1 MESINQQNLLQMYGI
16 KSFEIKK
23 IAAKGI
29 KETPDLVVIEEP
41 LEIRLG
47 YGKENNRQ
55 QKSIS
60 VTMRTPTGHDFEL
73 ALGFLFTENII
84 QTFDDILSIHY
95 CIDVSNKHPQPATA
109 ATLKGGGILENI
121 VRVELKPHIL
131 INFQSVERNF
141 YSTSSCGI
149 CGKASIEAIQQKC
162 PILPKNDFKVSTT
175 FIQTLPKILE
185 EKQIFFQY
193 TGGLHAAMICQ
204 PTPPPLKG
212 SLHYLRHPFF
222 PPPLGQSDGSAG
234 GAGLSILREDI
245 GRHNALDKV
254 IGAAFQ
260 QNLLP
265 LTNVVLLMS
274 SRASFELIQKAAMA
288 GIPIMACMGSP
299 SSLAIETAQELG
311 MTLIGFLRED
321 SFNIYSGDERIY
333 H

>member
-29 KETPDLVVIEEP
+29 NETPDLVVIEEP

-95 CIDVSNKHPQPATA
+95 CTDAGKQNPQPATA
-109 ATLKGGGILENI
+109 AALKGSKQQENI

-162 PILPKNDFKVSTT
+162 PVLPKNDFKVSTM
-175 FIQTLPKILE
+175 FIQNLPKILE

-193 TGGLHAAMICQ
+193 TGGLHAAVIVS
-204 PTPPPLKG
+204 PL
-212 SLHYLRHPFF
+212 SS
-222 PPPLGQSDGSAG
+222 PLGAG
-234 GAGLSILREDI
+234 GYEDI
-245 GRHNALDKV
+245 GRHNALDKL

-274 SRASFELIQKAAMA
+274 SRASFELIQKAVMA
-288 GIPIMACMGSP
+288 GISIMACMGSP
-299 SSLAIETAQELG
+299 SSLAIETARELG